1 MKSSKTPERLFFLLV
16 VLLALIGLFYI
27 TFVYTDNA
35 IISEE
40 VQEELEANKT
50 VIIVQTT
57 GLENDPAIISL
68 MINNNYVFEFEV
80 YEISKQDSRRIA
92 LGFVTKKKRTLQEIR
107 RLIDEIN
114 WLIEERFGKPK
125 EKTYNVRF
133 RDDDILVIPN

>member
-57 GLENDPAIISL
+57 GLENDPAVISL
-68 MINNNYVFEFEV
+68 MTKNNYVFEFEV

-92 LGFVTKKKRTLQEIR
+92 FGFVTKKKRTLQEIR
-107 RLIDEIN
+107 RLTDEIN

>member
-107 RLIDEIN
+107 RLTDEIN
-114 WLIEERFGKPK
+114 WLIEERFGKK
-125 EKTYNVRF
+125 KKKTYNVRF

>member
-107 RLIDEIN
+107 RLTDEIN

>member
-92 LGFVTKKKRTLQEIR
+92 LGFVEKKKRTLQEIR
-107 RLIDEIN
+107 RLTDEIN
-114 WLIEERFGKPK
+114 WMIEKRFGKPK
-125 EKTYNVRF
+125 EKMYNVRF
-133 RDDDILVIPN
+133 RDDEILVIPN